1 MSQQAMRAR
10 HFLGGAWMRVAINSL
25 GIPMARADVPATENT
40 GPKDDYE
47 LDQLARTGA
56 GRKRA

>member
-1 MSQQAMRAR
+1 
-10 HFLGGAWMRVAINSL
+10 
-25 GIPMARADVPATENT
+25 MARADVPATENT